1 MPLLSHQILGTHLKI
16 LLAETRPKP
25 GGVKMELGQ
34 RKELKFIL
42 VIKRT
47 FRINGLNAQ

>member
-16 LLAETRPKP
+16 LLAEMRPEP
-25 GGVKMELGQ
+25 GGVKTELGQ

-42 VIKRT
+42 VIKPTRRLIWIT
-47 FRINGLNAQ
+47 V